1 MACCAVGS
9 NRGYDQH
16 VPHHVRHIFIIYLV
30 KIIQQIVV
38 YNYDGDLQCHLYQQN
53 EQPTFISK
61 HWTQKKPYDIWNTG
75 PGLDQAHWLIWS
87 KYGCEWTWQ
96 NFFFLNY
103 GKVIS
108 EVKEQPG
115 IVLPFF
121 ISNSLISTEL
131 ITHTLVSM
139 SRGMYSL
146 VLRSEIS
153 YLFYSPDLPTGLII
167 LDPSSFKYSHC
178 VYVVTQ

>member
-1 MACCAVGS
+1 MPSISTKWTTNFHFKTLNTKKA
-9 NRGYDQH
+9 
-16 VPHHVRHIFIIYLV
+16 IW
-30 KIIQQIVV
+30 
-38 YNYDGDLQCHLYQQN
+38 HLKYR
-53 EQPTFISK
+53 S
-61 HWTQKKPYDIWNTG
+61 WLG
-75 PGLDQAHWLIWS
+75 PGTLVNLIQIWM
-87 KYGCEWTWQ
+87 WVNLTIL
-96 NFFFLNY
+96 FFLNY

-121 ISNSLISTEL
+121 ISNSLISTKL

-139 SRGMYSL
+139 SQGMYSL